1 MANSIQLAQT
11 YLPLLDEVYKASS
24 RTALLDATKV
34 QIVNGEGLQ
43 DQHGWHG

>member
-34 QIVNGEGLQ
+34 QIVNGDTVKVFPHVQ
-43 DQHGWHG
+43 V